1 MQEPPISLRISARRT
16 GRKQKVTIKVL
27 ADLADG
33 SQMRFTGDHYL
44 SKYKSL
50 AVQGYEGKALGSS
63 IRRAPYSARLW
74 DRDHSLQ
81 PGYGLQPIH

>member
-1 MQEPPISLRISARRT
+1 
-16 GRKQKVTIKVL
+16 VTIKVL

-50 AVQGYEGKALGSS
+50 ARGYQGKALIHELLGDDWGATPLRVR
-63 IRRAPYSARLW
+63 ILENGQEVAVIPYR
-74 DRDHSLQ
+74 
-81 PGYGLQPIH
+81 